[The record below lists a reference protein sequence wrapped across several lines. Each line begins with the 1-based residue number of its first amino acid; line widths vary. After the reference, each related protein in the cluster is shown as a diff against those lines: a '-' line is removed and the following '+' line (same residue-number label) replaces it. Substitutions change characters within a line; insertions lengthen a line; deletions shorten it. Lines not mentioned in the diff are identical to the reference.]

1 MATVLPQQRL
11 LLELIVMSGDTA
23 VPAEDNGTV
32 LYRTLKECE
41 RNGWLTLNPF
51 GAGFDKA
58 TITDAG
64 REAAKPQ
71 QEGGLSERRVFK
83 L

>member
-1 MATVLPQQRL
+1 MPNVLPQQRL
-11 LLELIVMSGDTA
+11 LLELIVQSGDIA

-41 RNGWLTLNPF
+41 ASGWLQIKPF

-58 TITDAG
+58 SVTESG
-64 REAAKPQ
+64 RTASKQPM
-71 QEGGLSERRVFK
+71 V
-83 L
+83 